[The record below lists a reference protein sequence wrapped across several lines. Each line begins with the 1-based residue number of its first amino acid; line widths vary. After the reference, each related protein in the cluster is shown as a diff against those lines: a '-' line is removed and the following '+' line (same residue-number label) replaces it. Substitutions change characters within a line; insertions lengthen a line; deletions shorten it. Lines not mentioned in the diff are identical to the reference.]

1 MKKWAVL
8 FLIISF
14 FSNSV
19 LAYSIKVY
27 NRQGKLVG
35 KAVKNGSDITLYNLE
50 GKKIETKEQLYLL
63 PGVPIKNLNMGTNY
77 KIENF
82 KYEKF

>member
-8 FLIISF
+8 FLIISL